1 MPNLPLVSI
10 VTPSYNQAAFL
21 EQTISSVLQQD
32 YPNLEYIIVDGAS
45 TDGSQEIIKK
55 YVDRL
60 AWWVSE
66 PDHGQAEAIN
76 KGMSHAKGEFA
87 AWLNSDDYYLPGA
100 VTAAVSALS
109 SSPQAGLVYGDVL
122 AVSAD
127 GQKIN
132 TLRYKEWHLI
142 DLMCFNIIGQPA
154 VFFRK
159 DLFEKAG
166 RLDTHY
172 HCMLDHQLWLRMA
185 RLAPIHYV
193 PNLWAAAR
201 FHAAAK
207 NTAQAPE
214 FGREAYLVENWM
226 RGQAGLA
233 DMYLHDQAKIM
244 AGVHRINGRYLS
256 EGGLPGK
263 ALQSY
268 ARSFMAYPAA
278 AAQDWK
284 RIIYTVFS
292 LFGLSKIG
300 PVYRRY
306 QQKQQTKHANQPAKG

>member
-1 MPNLPLVSI
+1 MLNQPLVTI

-21 EQTISSVLQQD
+21 EQTIRSVLDQD

-45 TDGSQEIIKK
+45 SDGSQEIIKK
-55 YVDRL
+55 YDHRL

-76 KGMSHAKGEFA
+76 KGLARANGQIA

-100 VTAAVSALS
+100 ISAAVLAMDSA
-109 SSPQAGLVYGDVL
+109 PATGLVYGDVL
-122 AVSAD
+122 AVD
-127 GQKIN
+127 GDSQTIN
-132 TLRYKEWHLI
+132 TLRYKDWNLI

-159 DLFEKAG
+159 ELFDRAG
-166 RLDTHY
+166 QLDTHY

-185 RLAPIHYV
+185 GLAPIHYV
-193 PNLWAAAR
+193 PELWAAAR

-207 NTAQAPE
+207 NIAQAPQ
-214 FGREAYLVENWM
+214 FGIEAYEVLGWM
-226 RGQAGLA
+226 RSQASLAELYKKGQP
-233 DMYLHDQAKIM
+233 KIW

-263 ALQSY
+263 SLRSY
-268 ARSFMAYPAA
+268 ARSFVAYPPTAI
-278 AAQDWK
+278 QDWK
-284 RIIYTVFS
+284 RIVLTVFS
-292 LFGLSKIG
+292 LFGFSRIG

-306 QQKQQTKHANQPAKG
+306 QKKQLAKHAN

>member
-1 MPNLPLVSI
+1 MPNQPLVSI
-10 VTPSYNQAAFL
+10 ITPSYNQAAFL
-21 EQTISSVLQQD
+21 EQTIQSVLDQG

-45 TDGSQEIIKK
+45 SDGSQEIIKK
-55 YVDRL
+55 YESKL
-60 AWWVSE
+60 AWWISE

-76 KGMSHAKGEFA
+76 KGFAYAHGEIT

-100 VTAAVSALS
+100 IAAAAAALS
-109 SSPQAGLVYGDVL
+109 SSPETGLVYGDVL
-122 AVSAD
+122 AVD
-127 GQKIN
+127 GDGEKIN
-132 TLRYKEWHLI
+132 TLRYKNWKLI

-159 DLFEKAG
+159 ELFDRAG
-166 RLDTHY
+166 QLDVHY

-185 RLAPIHYV
+185 RLAPIRYI
-193 PNLWAAAR
+193 PELWAAAR

-214 FGREAYLVENWM
+214 FGREAYVVESWM
-226 RGQAGLA
+226 RGQPGMA
-233 DMYLHDQAKIM
+233 DLYQQARPKIM

-263 ALQSY
+263 ALSSY
-268 ARSFMAYPAA
+268 ARSFLAYPPTALH
-278 AAQDWK
+278 DWK
-284 RIIYTVFS
+284 RIVLTVFS
-292 LFGLSKIG
+292 LFGFGRIG

-306 QQKQQTKHANQPAKG
+306 QHKQQAKHAN

>member
-1 MPNLPLVSI
+1 MLNQPLVTI

-21 EQTISSVLQQD
+21 EQTIQSVLDQD

-45 TDGSQEIIKK
+45 SDGSQEIIKK
-55 YVDRL
+55 YEHRL

-76 KGMSHAKGEFA
+76 KGLARANGEIV

-100 VTAAVSALS
+100 IAAAVLALNSA
-109 SSPQAGLVYGDVL
+109 PETGLVYGDVL
-122 AVSAD
+122 AVD
-127 GQKIN
+127 GNSEIIN
-132 TLRYKEWHLI
+132 TLRYKDWKLI

-159 DLFEKAG
+159 ELFERAG
-166 RLDTHY
+166 QLDIHY

-185 RLAPIHYV
+185 GLAPIHYV
-193 PNLWAAAR
+193 PELWAAAR

-207 NTAQAPE
+207 NIAQAPQ
-214 FGREAYLVENWM
+214 FGREAYEVLSWM
-226 RGQAGLA
+226 RSQASLAELYKKGQP
-233 DMYLHDQAKIM
+233 KIW

-263 ALQSY
+263 SLRSY
-268 ARSFMAYPAA
+268 AKSFFAYPPTAI
-278 AAQDWK
+278 QDWK
-284 RIIYTVFS
+284 RIVLTVLS
-292 LFGLSKIG
+292 LFGFSQIG

-306 QQKQQTKHANQPAKG
+306 QRKQLAKHAN

>member
-1 MPNLPLVSI
+1 MSNQPLVSI
-10 VTPSYNQAAFL
+10 ITPSYNQAAFL
-21 EQTISSVLQQD
+21 EQTIQSVLEQG
-32 YPNLEYIIVDGAS
+32 YPNLEYIIVDGGS
-45 TDGSQEIIKK
+45 SDGSQEIIKK
-55 YVDRL
+55 YTGKL

-76 KGMSHAKGEFA
+76 KGLAHASGTIA

-100 VTAAVSALS
+100 VASAVAALNSA
-109 SSPQAGLVYGDVL
+109 PETGLVYGDVL
-122 AVSAD
+122 AVD
-127 GQKIN
+127 GDGLKIN
-132 TLRYKEWHLI
+132 TLRYRDWQLI

-159 DLFEKAG
+159 ELFEQAG
-166 RLDTHY
+166 QLDTHY

-185 RLAPIHYV
+185 GLAPIHYV
-193 PNLWAAAR
+193 PELWAAAR

-214 FGREAYLVENWM
+214 FGREAYVVESWM
-226 RGQAGLA
+226 RSQPGLA
-233 DMYLHDQAKIM
+233 EKYQHSQAKIK

-268 ARSFMAYPAA
+268 AKSFLAYPPTAV
-278 AAQDWK
+278 QDWK
-284 RIIYTVFS
+284 RIALTLFS
-292 LFGLSKIG
+292 LFGINQIG

-306 QQKQQTKHANQPAKG
+306 QQRQQAKHAN

>member
-1 MPNLPLVSI
+1 MPNQPLVSI

-21 EQTISSVLQQD
+21 EQTIQSVLDQG

-45 TDGSQEIIKK
+45 SDSSQEIIKK
-55 YVDRL
+55 YEGRL

-76 KGMSHAKGEFA
+76 KGLARANGEIV

-100 VTAAVSALS
+100 IAAAVVALNSA
-109 SSPQAGLVYGDVL
+109 PETGLVYGDVL
-122 AVSAD
+122 AVD
-127 GQKIN
+127 GNGRTIN
-132 TLRYKEWHLI
+132 TLRYRDWKLV

-159 DLFEKAG
+159 ELFDRAG
-166 RLDTHY
+166 QLDTHY

-185 RLAPIHYV
+185 GLAPIHYV
-193 PNLWAAAR
+193 PELWAAAR

-207 NTAQAPE
+207 NIAQAPE
-214 FGREAYLVENWM
+214 FGREAYEVLSWM
-226 RGQAGLA
+226 RSQAGLA
-233 DMYLHDQAKIM
+233 DLYQQAQAKIW

-263 ALQSY
+263 ALRSY
-268 ARSFMAYPAA
+268 GKSFLAYPPTAI
-278 AAQDWK
+278 QDWK
-284 RIIYTVFS
+284 RIVFTVAS
-292 LFGLSKIG
+292 LFGFSQIG

-306 QQKQQTKHANQPAKG
+306 QQRQKAKHAN